1 MTITLNLTPE
11 LELYLTQTAEQKG
24 ISVEDYTLEILKEYV
39 SNNDESKESILNS
52 LRTSLQEAKAGK
64 TKPVSELWDGIDDE

>member
-1 MTITLNLTPE
+1 MAITLNLTPE
-11 LELYLTQTAEQKG
+11 VELYLTQTAAQKG
-24 ISVEDYTLEILKEYV
+24 ISVDDFTLEIVKEYI

-64 TKPVSELWDGIDDE
+64 TQPVSQLWDGIDDE

>member
-1 MTITLNLTPE
+1 MALTLNLTPE
-11 LELYLTQTAEQKG
+11 VELYLTQTAEQKG
-24 ISVEDYTLEILKEYV
+24 ISVDDFTLEIFKEYI

-64 TKPVSELWDGIDDE
+64 TKPVSQLWDGIDDE